1 MGDRIKREL
10 KTLETMVHMYCRKED
25 HGDEALCDECSE
37 LLRYAVRRL
46 ESCRFGEKKKI
57 CGKCT
62 VHCYKDEYRQRIR
75 LVMRTVGP
83 MMIYRHPVMLLGH
96 AVDMLRY

>member
-1 MGDRIKREL
+1 MGGRIRREL
-10 KTLETMVHMYCRKED
+10 KTLETMVHMYCQSES
-25 HGDEALCDECSE
+25 HGDGTLCDECAD
-37 LLRYAVRRL
+37 LLSYSTKRL
-46 ESCRFGEKKKI
+46 ESCRFKEKKKI

-83 MMIYRHPVMLLGH
+83 KMLYRHPVMLLGH
-96 AVDMLRY
+96 AIDMLRY